1 VALGWGLWEGPAR
14 FIFLGTF
21 LQRLNSRGINDSAI
35 GGIDFRKN
43 RHNIRHGKTSVGSL
57 DRIKQQGHQ

>member
-14 FIFLGTF
+14 FIFWATF
-21 LQRLNSRGINDSAI
+21 LQRLDRLGIENLAI

-43 RHNIRHGKTSVGSL
+43 RHKIRHGKASVGSL
-57 DRIKQQGHQ
+57 DRMKQQGHQ